1 MEKQLF
7 SFTNKVHIT
16 STNVMIYFSQ
26 KSIKQLTRLKSKN
39 LDPKKKIFKYLF
51 VLNYASEKVLVLN
64 SSL

>member
-39 LDPKKKIFKYLF
+39 LDPKKKILKYLF